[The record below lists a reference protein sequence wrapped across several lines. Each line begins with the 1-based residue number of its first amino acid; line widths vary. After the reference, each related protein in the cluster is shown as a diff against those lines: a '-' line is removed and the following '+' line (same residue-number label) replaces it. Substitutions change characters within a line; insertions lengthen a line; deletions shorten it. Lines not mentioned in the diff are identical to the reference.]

1 MFQLC
6 VVSLKSV
13 LKSDH
18 KMMYLVRFPSESM
31 AEGTCQLYVTSVSP
45 RSGNMVIDVGQFVNT
60 GGDKVGA
67 EKSNKNI

>member
-1 MFQLC
+1 
-6 VVSLKSV
+6 
-13 LKSDH
+13 
-18 KMMYLVRFPSESM
+18 MMYLVRFPSESM